1 MFKMS
6 LFNSLKTRTAAKKV
20 NAFDF
25 KCLQHVKN
33 DCNADERICVRSFFF
48 ILFPAIGI
56 NDQPMPKIVFRT
68 WFMKEKQRE
77 CFS

>member
-6 LFNSLKTRTAAKKV
+6 LFNSLRARTAAKKV

-33 DCNADERICVRSFFF
+33 VCNADERTCFFF
-48 ILFPAIGI
+48 ILSPAIGT
-56 NDQPMPKIVFRT
+56 NDQPTPKTVFRT
-68 WFMKEKQRE
+68 RYMKE
-77 CFS
+77 